1 MFDPAEFPEPTM
13 ISVNGVELEVF
24 EAGREHRGR
33 PIVLCH
39 GWPEHAFSWRHQMP
53 ALADAGYHVIVP
65 NQRGYGKSSKPSE
78 VTDYDVE
85 HLTGDLVALLDHF
98 GYDHATFV
106 GHDWGAMVVWW
117 LALLH
122 PERVDRLVA
131 LSMSYMDRGERPWVE
146 AMEEMLGDDFYFVD
160 FNRRPGVADAAL
172 EANTARFLR
181 NLYRKNVPIAVTEPG
196 NAMVSL
202 AEADTPMGDPIMSD
216 RELAVFVAAFESSGF
231 TSNIN
236 WYRNVDRNW
245 HLLADVD
252 PIVRQPALMIHG
264 ARDLVA
270 RNDRLA
276 DVVADVTE
284 IELDCGHWIMD
295 ELPEETSQ
303 SRCER
308 ASRASRMRSRT
319 YSNSSPKS
327 VPGLQGLLDGE
338 LVERQEV
345 LGQLVGHDLVDDFV
359 HLVTRLGQRGRRAAQ
374 PDDAVAAR
382 RCAAAVLRRPAA
394 DPCDGGLAIAAIW
407 PPTTAGASRCWRLLT
422 APSWWLKTATP
433 TFRSGRPKGSTS
445 AATSS

>member
-65 NQRGYGKSSKPSE
+65 NQRGYGRSSKPSE

-98 GYDHATFV
+98 GYDDATFV

-122 PERVDRLVA
+122 PDRVDGVIA

-181 NLYRKNVPIAVTEPG
+181 NLYRKNVPIAVPEPG
-196 NAMVSL
+196 NAMVDL
-202 AEADTPMGDPIMSD
+202 AEADTPLGDPIMSD

-252 PIVRQPALMIHG
+252 PNIDQPALMIYG
-264 ARDLVA
+264 ARDPVA
-270 RNDRLA
+270 RNERLA
-276 DVVADVTE
+276 DVVPNVTE
-284 IELDCGHWIMD
+284 LELDCGHWIMD
-295 ELPEETSQ
+295 EMPDATN
-303 SRCER
+303 R
-308 ASRASRMRSRT
+308 AILT
-319 YSNSSPKS
+319 W
-327 VPGLQGLLDGE
+327 L
-338 LVERQEV
+338 ERQSV
-345 LGQLVGHDLVDDFV
+345 VSV
-359 HLVTRLGQRGRRAAQ
+359 
-374 PDDAVAAR
+374 AV
-382 RCAAAVLRRPAA
+382 
-394 DPCDGGLAIAAIW
+394 
-407 PPTTAGASRCWRLLT
+407 
-422 APSWWLKTATP
+422 
-433 TFRSGRPKGSTS
+433 
-445 AATSS
+445 